1 MNSRYL
7 PLAIESFLEFKP
19 TIRNFFLDWAGALK
33 KTSEQDSA
41 SLCSSRIRTS
51 NGMDIPLRDLLGPN
65 YENKKQDWP
74 PQVP

>member
-7 PLAIESFLEFKP
+7 PLAIEPFLEFKP
-19 TIRNFFLDWAGALK
+19 PFRKFFLDCAGALK

-51 NGMDIPLRDLLGPN
+51 NGMGIPLRDLLGPN
-65 YENKKQDWP
+65 CEKKQDWP